1 MPENEKIKIWYI
13 YPVDCLTALKSVN
26 QRAECRPLLAATL
39 PGQVLVLC
47 GPWLPQAGGGAAV
60 SGLELAEVQE
70 TPDLHGSVHTGAG
83 EAPCVQVPAGS
94 YKPRG
99 SW

>member
-13 YPVDCLTALKSVN
+13 YPADCFTALKSVN
-26 QRAECRPLLAATL
+26 QRAECRLLTATL

-47 GPWLPQAGGGAAV
+47 GPWLLQAGGGAAV
-60 SGLELAEVQE
+60 SGLELVEMQE
-70 TPDLHGSVHTGAG
+70 IPDLHGSVHTDAG
-83 EAPCVQVPAGS
+83 EVPCIQVPAGS
-94 YKPRG
+94 CKPYG